1 MVNDLMGHPFD
12 HVILEKEQDIALEEV
27 WGRAGQIGFDLHREP
42 QMEYFIRVGIG
53 YRKLLEKGLLLL
65 EDSPCYYLIGVNWNG
80 QWIHGLVGAVHYAEY
95 WSGHVRKHEE
105 TLEANEMEL
114 VKITEAIDFNFNPI
128 MLAYPDHPRIHHL
141 VEEVSMQWETYH
153 YFNNEQVEHK
163 LWVIRDPEVIAGI
176 GQAFGEVQ
184 ATYIADGHHR
194 IASGA
199 QVARLRSE
207 KAGAPEHSPH
217 NYFIGVHFP
226 ASQIKLYE
234 FNRLVKDLGPYST
247 EGYMHLLANKFALTR
262 LDGPYQPLSKFSYGM
277 YLDGGWYRLDYLHAH
292 DLENDPFARLD
303 VVVLRRE
310 VITGILG
317 VSNMRTSDKMGF
329 VEGVRG
335 VGPLVQAV
343 DSGGYRVAFTLCPAS
358 IEEIFAISNHGET
371 MPPKATCIE
380 PKLKSGMIS
389 RLLSE

>member
-1 MVNDLMGHPFD
+1 
-12 HVILEKEQDIALEEV
+12 
-27 WGRAGQIGFDLHREP
+27 
-42 QMEYFIRVGIG
+42 
-53 YRKLLEKGLLLL
+53 
-65 EDSPCYYLIGVNWNG
+65 VNWDG
-80 QWIHGLVGAVHYAEY
+80 QWIHGLVGAVHYADY